1 MTLEPVTRRE
11 LGTMVAYGFAGVD
24 LLGDLAIASRLGATA
39 LEILPDW
46 KTLPD
51 PIALGRLVGDTG
63 FRIHSAHGCWGPQSI
78 SAARVDLGS
87 NDSATRRRSV
97 EDLRRCIDWLAAA
110 HGNFLVVHP
119 GGLSTPEDRSVRRE
133 GLALSLRELAEHASG
148 SGMVVCVE
156 NMPRG
161 VFPGSRM
168 ADLFN
173 LLAEIGRPELAL
185 ALDTGHAHLTSAAR
199 DETLAAGALLRTTHV
214 HDNLG
219 RQDAHLPP
227 GLGTIDWQEWAR
239 SLDAVVYRGPIV
251 LECIKH
257 LRTFPESLNDE
268 LLTCLDRM
276 RTIALRDG
284 ASP

>member
-1 MTLEPVTRRE
+1 
-11 LGTMVAYGFAGVD
+11 MVAHGFAGVD
-24 LLGDLAIASRLGATA
+24 LLGDLEIASRLGATA

-51 PIALGRLVGDTG
+51 PVALGRMVDDAG

-87 NDSATRRRSV
+87 NDAGTRRKSV
-97 EDLRRCIDWLAAA
+97 DDLHRCIDWLAEAR
-110 HGNFLVVHP
+110 GTCLVVHP
-119 GGLSTPEDRSVRRE
+119 GGLSTPEDESARRD
-133 GLALSLRELAEHASG
+133 GLARSLLELAEHASG
-148 SGMVVCVE
+148 TGVVVCVE

-173 LLAEIGRPELAL
+173 LLAEIGRADLAL
-185 ALDTGHAHLTSAAR
+185 ALDTGHAHLTSTAHE
-199 DETLAAGALLRTTHV
+199 ETLAAGPLLRTTHV

-219 RQDAHLPP
+219 RQDTHLPP
-227 GLGTIDWQEWAR
+227 GLGTIDWQKWA
-239 SLDAVVYRGPIV
+239 SALNAVDYLGPIV

-257 LRTFPESLNDE
+257 LRTFPESLSDE
-268 LLTCLDRM
+268 LLGCLDRL
-276 RTIALRDG
+276 RTIGPRDRP
-284 ASP
+284 AP